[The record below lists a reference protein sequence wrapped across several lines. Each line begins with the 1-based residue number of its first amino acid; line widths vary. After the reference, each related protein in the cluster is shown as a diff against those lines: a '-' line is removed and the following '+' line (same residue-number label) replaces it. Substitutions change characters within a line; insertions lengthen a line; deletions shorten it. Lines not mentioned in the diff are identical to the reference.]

1 MTLSKRYPFLKFYNK
16 IKKRYKYVIPIK
28 NLSVI
33 SNVSIKTIRRYLKRN
48 CIYSTFTSNT
58 HLIHVDSLILNF
70 TPPCEKNLLKSFSTF
85 GFYPEYNTFKK
96 LIPSTFSTPL
106 NNKLF
111 LMKSSIK
118 VGLKKFICMRTLLSL
133 IKF

>member
-1 MTLSKRYPFLKFYNK
+1 MIKTKRYPLSKFHSK
-16 IKKRYKYVIPIK
+16 IKKKYHYVITIK
-28 NLSVI
+28 ILSQI
-33 SNVSIKTIRRYLKRN
+33 CKVSVKTIRRYLKRN
-48 CIYSTFTSNT
+48 YIYSTFTNNT

-70 TPPCEKNLLKSFSTF
+70 VPPSEKNLLKSFSTF

-133 IKF
+133 IIF